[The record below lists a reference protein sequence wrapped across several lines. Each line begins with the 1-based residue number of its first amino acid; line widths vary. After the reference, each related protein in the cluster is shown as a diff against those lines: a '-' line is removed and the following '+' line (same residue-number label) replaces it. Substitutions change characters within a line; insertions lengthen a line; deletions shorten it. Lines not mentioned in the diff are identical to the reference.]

1 MEVKISDLTFF
12 KNEILDDLK
21 KLEKRLNDK
30 ILSQI
35 NIFLANINSNKDQ
48 ITKQNNKIVEIMD
61 IIKSLEEKIKTNTDS
76 SSVKSKLDEFSFINN
91 TKFNSLEKEMNDI
104 SFKYDKLFVKNLTCP
119 GLIGNH
125 CQFPNTRAY
134 FEFIDKRL
142 KEISKSKDIQVK
154 DLKMYKEKL
163 ESLINQ
169 FRLEMDSMDAK
180 ITLRCNQILHK
191 FEIGNNEKLLE
202 FDEKLKK
209 MRVENENT
217 ITSKLNKRFENFDSQ
232 WDKMREFRDNI
243 LERFET
249 KTNEIITENQKSE
262 KKYNEFME
270 EFMDELNKI
279 KSRFD
284 ETQRLLKNYQI
295 INNGNNTYNY
305 TNYID
310 NSNNISSQDKYASIN
325 ADEKKIKNNNNDKS
339 FNNENKN
346 SDFNEENKRISNK
359 EEMDK
364 ESNDTKTIKIK
375 LNKKNIDKDNL
386 KENIDKEISKPKIK
400 GNTNIYLKKENN
412 INKSGPKT
420 EREYIKDNLKLIKKE
435 FLKKESNKIAK
446 KWRNSSLINNDI
458 SNLNENCVN
467 INKIK
472 EDNNKINNNTITKRI
487 LMKNGTFFLNSTN
500 PNISNSDINNSKT
513 KFNFYQNFRKKQIH
527 GMKNNEVS
535 YINDKYENSQ
545 FHNFAE
551 SKSNI
556 FNFNKKNEKK
566 IKKNNSMNEIYIG
579 NNPRLYKINQ
589 SNYVNNN
596 ISSEVEQYLSKEEFC
611 QQMNETK
618 ENLNYLYLKLN
629 LKIQKINRQIK
640 NLAAEVFQY
649 SFNKKLNNKYLSLFT
664 KNKSAKNITNSPKTK
679 YLNERK
685 QDLTNIPRIN
695 DNLTFTEDEK
705 ISSQDFLEQIDF
717 FLIKKFKD

>member
-30 ILSQI
+30 MISQT
-35 NIFLANINSNKDQ
+35 NIFIANINSNKDV
-48 ITKQNNKIVEIMD
+48 ITRQNNKIFEIMD

-76 SSVKSKLDEFSFINN
+76 SSVKLKLDEFSFINN
-91 TKFNSLEKEMNDI
+91 TKFNSLEKEMSDI
-104 SFKYDKLFVKNLTCP
+104 TFKYDKLFVNNLTCP

-125 CQFPNTRAY
+125 CQFPDTRAY
-134 FEFIDKRL
+134 FEFINKRL

-163 ESLINQ
+163 ESLISQ
-169 FRLEMDSMDAK
+169 FRLEVDSMDSK

-191 FEIGNNEKLLE
+191 FELRNNEKLAE
-202 FDEKLKK
+202 IDEKLKK

-217 ITSKLNKRFENFDSQ
+217 ITSKLNKKFDNLDLQ

-249 KTNEIITENQKSE
+249 KTNQIIAENQKSE
-262 KKYNEFME
+262 KKHNEFME
-270 EFMDELNKI
+270 EFIDEFNKI
-279 KSRFD
+279 KSQFD
-284 ETQRLLKNYQI
+284 ETQKLLKNYQI

-346 SDFNEENKRISNK
+346 SNFNKNSNQNPNYD
-359 EEMDK
+359 E
-364 ESNDTKTIKIK
+364 TKIK
-375 LNKKNIDKDNL
+375 NEILTSKKIDKDNL

-400 GNTNIYLKKENN
+400 GITNIYLKKENN

-420 EREYIKDNLKLIKKE
+420 EREHIKDNLKLIKKE
-435 FLKKESNKIAK
+435 SNKIDK
-446 KWRNSSLINNDI
+446 KWRNSSFINNDI

-487 LMKNGTFFLNSTN
+487 LVKNGTFFLNSTN
-500 PNISNSDINNSKT
+500 PNISNNDINNSKT

-527 GMKNNEVS
+527 GMKNNEAS

-545 FHNFAE
+545 FHKFIE

-556 FNFNKKNEKK
+556 FNFNKRNEKK
-566 IKKNNSMNEIYIG
+566 IKKNNSMNEIYVG
-579 NNPRLYKINQ
+579 NNQRLYKINQ
-589 SNYVNNN
+589 SNCVNNN

-664 KNKSAKNITNSPKTK
+664 KNKSPKNITNSPKTK

>member
-30 ILSQI
+30 ILSQT
-35 NIFLANINSNKDQ
+35 NIFNANINSNKDV
-48 ITKQNNKIVEIMD
+48 ITRQNNKIFEIMD

-76 SSVKSKLDEFSFINN
+76 SSVKLKLDEFSFINN
-91 TKFNSLEKEMNDI
+91 TKFNSLEKEMSDI
-104 SFKYDKLFVKNLTCP
+104 TFKYDKLFVKNLTCP

-125 CQFPNTRAY
+125 CQFPDTRAY
-134 FEFIDKRL
+134 FEFINKRL

-163 ESLINQ
+163 ESLISQ
-169 FRLEMDSMDAK
+169 FRLEVDSMDSK

-191 FEIGNNEKLLE
+191 FELRNNEKLAE
-202 FDEKLKK
+202 IDEKLKK
-209 MRVENENT
+209 MRIENENT
-217 ITSKLNKRFENFDSQ
+217 ITSKLNKKFENLDLQ

-249 KTNEIITENQKSE
+249 KTNQIIAENQKSE
-262 KKYNEFME
+262 KKHNEFME
-270 EFMDELNKI
+270 EFIDEFNKI
-279 KSRFD
+279 KSQFD
-284 ETQRLLKNYQI
+284 ETQKLLKNYQI

-310 NSNNISSQDKYASIN
+310 NSNNIFSQEIYESKN
-325 ADEKKIKNNNNDKS
+325 AYEKKIKNTNNDKS

-346 SDFNEENKRISNK
+346 SNFNKNSNQNPNYD
-359 EEMDK
+359 E
-364 ESNDTKTIKIK
+364 TKIK
-375 LNKKNIDKDNL
+375 NEILTSKNIDKNNL

-400 GNTNIYLKKENN
+400 GITHIYLKKENN

-420 EREYIKDNLKLIKKE
+420 EREHIKDNLKLIKKE
-435 FLKKESNKIAK
+435 FLKKESNKITK
-446 KWRNSSLINNDI
+446 KWRNSSFINNDI

-487 LMKNGTFFLNSTN
+487 LVKNGTFFLNSTN
-500 PNISNSDINNSKT
+500 PNISNNDINNSKT

-527 GMKNNEVS
+527 GMKNNEAS

-545 FHNFAE
+545 FHKFIE

-556 FNFNKKNEKK
+556 FNFNKRNEKK
-566 IKKNNSMNEIYIG
+566 IKKNNSMHEMYIE

-589 SNYVNNN
+589 SNCVNNN

-649 SFNKKLNNKYLSLFT
+649 SFNKKLNNKYLSLIT
-664 KNKSAKNITNSPKTK
+664 KNKSAKKKTNSPKTK

-705 ISSQDFLEQIDF
+705 ISSKDFLEQIDF

>member
-1 MEVKISDLTFF
+1 
-12 KNEILDDLK
+12 
-21 KLEKRLNDK
+21 
-30 ILSQI
+30 
-35 NIFLANINSNKDQ
+35 
-48 ITKQNNKIVEIMD
+48 
-61 IIKSLEEKIKTNTDS
+61 
-76 SSVKSKLDEFSFINN
+76 
-91 TKFNSLEKEMNDI
+91 
-104 SFKYDKLFVKNLTCP
+104 
-119 GLIGNH
+119 
-125 CQFPNTRAY
+125 
-134 FEFIDKRL
+134 
-142 KEISKSKDIQVK
+142 
-154 DLKMYKEKL
+154 
-163 ESLINQ
+163 
-169 FRLEMDSMDAK
+169 
-180 ITLRCNQILHK
+180 
-191 FEIGNNEKLLE
+191 
-202 FDEKLKK
+202 
-209 MRVENENT
+209 
-217 ITSKLNKRFENFDSQ
+217 
-232 WDKMREFRDNI
+232 
-243 LERFET
+243 
-249 KTNEIITENQKSE
+249 
-262 KKYNEFME
+262 
-270 EFMDELNKI
+270 
-279 KSRFD
+279 
-284 ETQRLLKNYQI
+284 
-295 INNGNNTYNY
+295 
-305 TNYID
+305 
-310 NSNNISSQDKYASIN
+310 
-325 ADEKKIKNNNNDKS
+325 
-339 FNNENKN
+339 
-346 SDFNEENKRISNK
+346 
-359 EEMDK
+359 MDK
-364 ESNDTKTIKIK
+364 ESNDTTTIKIK

-420 EREYIKDNLKLIKKE
+420 EREHIKDNLKLIKKE
-435 FLKKESNKIAK
+435 FLKKESNKITK

-487 LMKNGTFFLNSTN
+487 LMKKGTFFLNSTN

-513 KFNFYQNFRKKQIH
+513 KFNYYQNFRKKQIH

-535 YINDKYENSQ
+535 SINDKYENSQ

-589 SNYVNNN
+589 SNCVNNN

-664 KNKSAKNITNSPKTK
+664 KNKSPKNITNSPKTK